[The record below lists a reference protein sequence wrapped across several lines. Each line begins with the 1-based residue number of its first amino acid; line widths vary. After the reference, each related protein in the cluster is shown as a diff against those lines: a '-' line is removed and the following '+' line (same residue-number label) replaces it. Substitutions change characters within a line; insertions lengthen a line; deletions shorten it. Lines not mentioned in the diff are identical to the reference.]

1 MVDANPFIVVNRCLS
16 PPPLCRGNLYFC
28 FAKIVRM
35 IVGEYEQ
42 RAVYKCYHVVGNGS
56 DIVLETSGAIYRV
69 N

>member
-1 MVDANPFIVVNRCLS
+1 MKLFNVLSNSLS
-16 PPPLCRGNLYFC
+16 PPCATQYFC

-42 RAVYKCYHVVGNGS
+42 RAVYKRYTVVGNGLDS
-56 DIVLETSGAIYRV
+56 VVETSGVIYRV